1 MAHARGDTGTMRDD
15 PGRVSVCVFW
25 HQFDLPECQVHRG
38 DAAKCLNVHFDGLFV
53 YFLHFAPKT
62 SKRTID
68 DLYDA
73 AFESLMMLSHKTI
86 RLSYGP
92 RGPGFG
98 M

>member
-1 MAHARGDTGTMRDD
+1 MRDD

-62 SKRTID
+62 SKWTID
-68 DLYDA
+68 DLYDT
-73 AFESLMMLSHKTI
+73 AFEFLMMFSHTI
-86 RLSYGP
+86 IRFSYDLRL
-92 RGPGFG
+92 PGTG
-98 M
+98 KIISAR